1 MSENVDSNLVP
12 GVCYP
17 MILFLLIWK
26 FDLINVFPLLS
37 DLLVV
42 PFRLNIRSQ
51 VIIHNF
57 NDSIA
62 INNSRV
68 SGSEH
73 VAEMLATTS
82 NLPVL
87 SDQNKLRI
95 HFTDYLITRSV
106 YLDENVSN
114 ELKQIKTRTNWNLE
128 KRVKPFLY
136 LIFYVSLLFF
146 IIPKELL
153 VHLYS

>member
-1 MSENVDSNLVP
+1 M
-12 GVCYP
+12 C
-17 MILFLLIWK
+17 
-26 FDLINVFPLLS
+26 FPLLS

-51 VIIHNF
+51 FIIHNF

-87 SDQNKLRI
+87 CDLNKLRI
-95 HFTDYLITRSV
+95 HFTYYLITRSV
-106 YLDENVSN
+106 YLDENVSSK
-114 ELKQIKTRTNWNLE
+114 LKQIKARTNWNLE
-128 KRVKPFLY
+128 KKESKALSLSHILCFSCFFYNSKGTPCPSLFMILNKLNLY
-136 LIFYVSLLFF
+136 LRI
-146 IIPKELL
+146 K
-153 VHLYS
+153 